1 VLFPDG
7 VVFVALAPLNSPTLV
22 IPTIARSL
30 GLREAENQ
38 TPREALQTHL
48 RRKRLL
54 LVLDNFEHTV
64 EAAPEVAG
72 LIESCLDLVVLVTS
86 RALLR
91 VRSEQEYA
99 VPPLALPAS
108 TRSPA
113 AEEIVG
119 SPSGRL
125 FVERARAAAPAF
137 ELEEGNAAAV
147 ASICWR
153 LAGLPLALELAAV
166 KVRFLES
173 EALLS
178 RLDQA
183 LSTGSARDLPDRQ
196 RTIRATM
203 DWSHN
208 LLSEPERELFRR
220 LSAFA
225 GGWTLEA
232 AEAVGVAGKVDT
244 EDVLLLVGK
253 LVEQSLVVAES
264 TASGGGVRYRMLE
277 PVGQYARG
285 LLEESGEAP
294 ATRERHAE
302 YFVALAE
309 VARSELM
316 GPEHEA
322 WLERLE
328 HEHDNL
334 RRALWWA
341 RETGDVET
349 GLRLSGA
356 LGWFW
361 WMHGYLGEG
370 RRWVEGFLS
379 EDSKSSQPAGVP
391 MRAKALYGAGELAFG
406 QGDLARAAEL
416 LEESL
421 VLYRELGDGVGA
433 AGVLVELGQVARAQ
447 GDHDRAAA
455 LSEEGLALS
464 RELGERRAA
473 AIALNTLG
481 HVERCRGDTEGA
493 IAHYEQSL
501 AHFRQIGHEEWGGA
515 YTLANLGVVA
525 LERGELERALALSEE
540 SLSLYERRG
549 NKAGVALALINLGDV
564 AHKRGDNERAAL
576 LYEEALALQRE
587 LGNERGVARALARL
601 TN

>member
-1 VLFPDG
+1 MLFPDG
-7 VVFVALAPLNSPTLV
+7 VVFVDLAPLNSPPLV

-38 TPREALQTHL
+38 TPREALRTHL

-54 LVLDNFEHTV
+54 LVLDNFEHLV
-64 EAAPEVAG
+64 EAAPVVAG

-86 RALLR
+86 RAPLR

-113 AEEIVG
+113 AEEVVG

-153 LAGLPLALELAAV
+153 LAGLPLALELAAA
-166 KVRFLES
+166 KVRFLEY
-173 EALLS
+173 EALFS

-232 AEAVGVAGKVDT
+232 AEVVGVAGKVDT

-253 LVEQSLVVAES
+253 LVEQSLVVVES
-264 TASGGGVRYRMLE
+264 TVSGGGVRYRMLE

-316 GPEHEA
+316 GPEHGA

-328 HEHDNL
+328 HEHANL

-361 WMHGYLGEG
+361 
-370 RRWVEGFLS
+370 
-379 EDSKSSQPAGVP
+379 
-391 MRAKALYGAGELAFG
+391 
-406 QGDLARAAEL
+406 
-416 LEESL
+416 
-421 VLYRELGDGVGA
+421 
-433 AGVLVELGQVARAQ
+433 
-447 GDHDRAAA
+447 
-455 LSEEGLALS
+455 
-464 RELGERRAA
+464 
-473 AIALNTLG
+473 
-481 HVERCRGDTEGA
+481 
-493 IAHYEQSL
+493 
-501 AHFRQIGHEEWGGA
+501 
-515 YTLANLGVVA
+515 
-525 LERGELERALALSEE
+525 
-540 SLSLYERRG
+540 
-549 NKAGVALALINLGDV
+549 
-564 AHKRGDNERAAL
+564 
-576 LYEEALALQRE
+576 
-587 LGNERGVARALARL
+587 
-601 TN
+601 